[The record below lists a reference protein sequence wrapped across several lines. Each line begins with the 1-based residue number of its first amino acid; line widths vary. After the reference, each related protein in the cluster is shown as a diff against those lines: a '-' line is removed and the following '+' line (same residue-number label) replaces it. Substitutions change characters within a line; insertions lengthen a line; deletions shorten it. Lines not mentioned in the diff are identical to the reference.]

1 MAEGVRD
8 EGVAVPLI
16 VGVGGFCP
24 TGAGLPGD
32 IADSVISI
40 GFFGAVRTFQISLKT
55 SFKLD
60 IFDPAVDN
68 MMLPLNIMKCYVL
81 DHIKVLLLIISFL
94 LLLYF

>member
-8 EGVAVPLI
+8 GGVAVPLI

-24 TGAGLPGD
+24 TSTGLCGD

-40 GFFGAVRTFQISLKT
+40 DFFGAVGTFQISLKT

-81 DHIKVLLLIISFL
+81 DHIKVFLLIISFL

>member
-8 EGVAVPLI
+8 GGVAVPLI
-16 VGVGGFCP
+16 VGIGGFCP
-24 TGAGLPGD
+24 TGTGLCGD

-68 MMLPLNIMKCYVL
+68 MMPVLKIIKCYIF
-81 DHIKVLLLIISFL
+81 DHTTIFLIIIFFLSFL
-94 LLLYF
+94 YF